1 MILHADFE
9 EIVQS
14 NHIASPLIKPRFT
27 HGGWYEVKCVY

>member
-14 NHIASPLIKPRFT
+14 NLIASPLIKPDLDLPT
-27 HGGWYEVKCVY
+27 EGGTR